1 MCVCVTH
8 TCETNAQLCY
18 LACSLSLTRLVLL
31 HQLVALLL
39 LKLAD
44 QFWLV
49 LPDQA
54 HLDGTL
60 LAVTA
65 LQPRRVTFRQLQN
78 KLYVST

>member
-8 TCETNAQLCY
+8 TCETNAHLCY

-31 HQLVALLL
+31 LQLVSLLL

-49 LPDQA
+49 LPNQA

-65 LQPRRVTFRQLQN
+65 LQPRRVTFHQLQN
-78 KLYVST
+78 RLHLST